1 MPATDFHLTSSGVL
15 SGLQRFE
22 RSDSAAAGGFDDGA
36 DIGIEFRA
44 PFGAKTVSNFPEHGA
59 GT

>member
-1 MPATDFHLTSSGVL
+1 MPATDFHLTSSGAL
-15 SGLQRFE
+15 LQRFE
-22 RSDSAAAGGFDDGA
+22 RSDGAAAGGFDDGA